1 MQTLFANWDMEVD
14 TFSGF
19 EQCSA
24 VNNGSFDECDMLIV
38 DYHLDEEETGLDI
51 AKRVRKIAPSMP
63 IMICTANHSKAL
75 ANELEGTDIQL
86 LHKPVNSAVLKA
98 ALVSSLNG

>member
-1 MQTLFANWDMEVD
+1 M
-14 TFSGF
+14 
-19 EQCSA
+19 A
-24 VNNGSFDECDMLIV
+24 VLYECDMLIV

-86 LHKPVNSAVLKA
+86 LHKPVNSAVLEGGA
-98 ALVSSLNG
+98 SLKLEWLKV

>member
-1 MQTLFANWDMEVD
+1 
-14 TFSGF
+14 
-19 EQCSA
+19 
-24 VNNGSFDECDMLIV
+24 MLIV

-86 LHKPVNSAVLKA
+86 LHKPVNSSVLKA